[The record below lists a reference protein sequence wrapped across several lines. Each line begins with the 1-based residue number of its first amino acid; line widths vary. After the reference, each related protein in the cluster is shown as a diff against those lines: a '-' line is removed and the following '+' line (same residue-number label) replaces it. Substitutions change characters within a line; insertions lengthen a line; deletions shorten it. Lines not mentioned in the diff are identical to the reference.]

1 MQRELQCGQCTRSI
15 VSAQDRRLRQYQRSC
30 NWRRPCCHR
39 SPDQHATQV
48 RGEGLVGANRGE
60 IWSALTAYDDA
71 EKPNPNHGHSLPAD
85 RHALRKT

>member
-1 MQRELQCGQCTRSI
+1 
-15 VSAQDRRLRQYQRSC
+15 
-30 NWRRPCCHR
+30 
-39 SPDQHATQV
+39 V